1 MPMGREPDRAVRSR
15 ILWEGCKPDGAGWMT
30 TPIAVAPLPQVNTAS
45 MRDVV
50 GLPDEA
56 SDIVVQLFQ

>member
-1 MPMGREPDRAVRSR
+1 MPKGRKPDRAVRSR
-15 ILWEGCKPDGAGWMT
+15 ILWEVCKPDGAEWMT

-56 SDIVVQLFQ
+56 GDIVVQFLQ